1 MILSTVEFVINSHIS
16 ARIHFAFLK
25 NVLKETWNSFNA
37 KFQPQSKDRK
47 SSYQE
52 RQSLA
57 LFCKLF
63 ALILGQNS
71 MKGLRV
77 TKIVKETKFEGVWGE
92 LESTKGF
99 ERQ

>member
-1 MILSTVEFVINSHIS
+1 
-16 ARIHFAFLK
+16 
-25 NVLKETWNSFNA
+25 
-37 KFQPQSKDRK
+37 
-47 SSYQE
+47 
-52 RQSLA
+52 
-57 LFCKLF
+57 
-63 ALILGQNS
+63 